1 MKCSIIG
8 LGTALPPE
16 TVTQEEAFRLSSD
29 VICQDERQVRKMRM
43 LFRKAGV
50 ETRQTVVPWQTGY
63 EWSRQNVDSG
73 RGPSTGDRM
82 LTYATFAPPLATTA
96 CETALADAGVDANS
110 ITHLVTV
117 SCTGFAAPGIDFH
130 MIRNLGLPPEVQ
142 RVNVAY
148 MGCHGAINGLRTARG
163 LLAADPQAT
172 VLLCAVELCSLHYRM
187 NWDEESIIGNALFAD
202 GAAAVVLRHADHATG
217 KAMLLD
223 THSCWMPETGDQMSW
238 DIGDYGFEMKLSGE
252 IPDSIGRH
260 LRPAMEQWL
269 AKSGLSI
276 EAIGDWII
284 HPGGPRILDAVQQT
298 LGLSDDDLALSRE
311 TLRTCGNMSS
321 PTVLFI
327 LQQALQRQRQGPR
340 LMLAFGPGLVA
351 EGALLN

>member
-1 MKCSIIG
+1 
-8 LGTALPPE
+8 
-16 TVTQEEAFRLSSD
+16 
-29 VICQDERQVRKMRM
+29 
-43 LFRKAGV
+43 
-50 ETRQTVVPWQTGY
+50 
-63 EWSRQNVDSG
+63 
-73 RGPSTGDRM
+73 
-82 LTYATFAPPLATTA
+82 
-96 CETALADAGVDANS
+96 
-110 ITHLVTV
+110 
-117 SCTGFAAPGIDFH
+117 
-130 MIRNLGLPPEVQ
+130 
-142 RVNVAY
+142 
-148 MGCHGAINGLRTARG
+148 
-163 LLAADPQAT
+163 
-172 VLLCAVELCSLHYRM
+172 
-187 NWDEESIIGNALFAD
+187 
-202 GAAAVVLRHADHATG
+202 
-217 KAMLLD
+217 
-223 THSCWMPETGDQMSW
+223 MSW